1 MRFRENSIR
10 YYLSNSGGRHGLS
23 IIFPSRDLAQKIRR
37 VLFGLNPAV
46 RIGGKIEVKLGA
58 IDHLVLG
65 MLTD

>member
-1 MRFRENSIR
+1 MRFKENPIR
-10 YYLSNSGGRHGLS
+10 YDLSNSGGRHGLS
-23 IIFPSRDLAQKIRR
+23 IIFPSRDLTQKVRR

-46 RIGGKIEVKLGA
+46 RIGGRIDVKLGA